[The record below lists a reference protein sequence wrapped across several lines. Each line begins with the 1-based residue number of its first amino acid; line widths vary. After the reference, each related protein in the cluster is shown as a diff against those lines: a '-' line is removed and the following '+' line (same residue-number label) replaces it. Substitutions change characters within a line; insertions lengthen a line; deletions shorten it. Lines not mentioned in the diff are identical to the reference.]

1 MKKTIGAF
9 LLLFCLGLTLFSF
22 SETNAERKQEPCKY
36 VLDLEHELCCTVG
49 GNCCGPDC

>member
-9 LLLFCLGLTLFSF
+9 LLLFCLVFTLFNF
-22 SETNAERKQEPCKY
+22 MDTNAAKKPEPCKY
-36 VLDLEHELCCTVG
+36 VLDLEHEICCEVG